1 MKKLKNFIKVLFVLF
16 IFGLSI
22 ILSVNLFVFSEGREQ
37 IVLPYDAINLND
49 VDCILVLG
57 AGLKNGG
64 PSDMLQERLDTAIS
78 LYKENSELKLLM
90 SGDHS
95 RKDYDEVN
103 VMKRYA
109 VLNDV
114 PSTNIFMDH
123 AGISTYDSLKRA
135 KDIFHV
141 KKVIIVTQDYHLSR
155 ALYIAKSLGIE
166 AYGVDARKK
175 TYPGQNMRELRE
187 VLARNKDFIM
197 SIFKPNPTMMGNSIS
212 LEGDGNKTND
222 KYVILTDKYTNEES
236 FSGSSFVVD
245 KILKL
250 VNTNDYHDEKCD
262 GISKYIMNVNGN
274 KYEIEMYDGEIH
286 IILAEKEKILN
297 KEDAE
302 VILNLIS

>member
-22 ILSVNLFVFSEGREQ
+22 ILSVNLFVFSEGGEQ

-141 KKVIIVTQDYHLSR
+141 KKL
-155 ALYIAKSLGIE
+155 
-166 AYGVDARKK
+166 
-175 TYPGQNMRELRE
+175 
-187 VLARNKDFIM
+187 
-197 SIFKPNPTMMGNSIS
+197 
-212 LEGDGNKTND
+212 
-222 KYVILTDKYTNEES
+222 
-236 FSGSSFVVD
+236 
-245 KILKL
+245 
-250 VNTNDYHDEKCD
+250 
-262 GISKYIMNVNGN
+262 
-274 KYEIEMYDGEIH
+274 
-286 IILAEKEKILN
+286 
-297 KEDAE
+297 
-302 VILNLIS
+302 